1 MCGWIS
7 RRDLSTPPQYFR
19 AEMAVLLNNCLE
31 AVAIN
36 QEDIETIKALQEEFA
51 AELATLRGRVDGL
64 DARVATVEAQQFS
77 TTTKLG
83 AKLLL
88 PASLGIF

>member
-1 MCGWIS
+1 
-7 RRDLSTPPQYFR
+7 
-19 AEMAVLLNNCLE
+19 MAVLLNNCIE

-36 QEDIETIKALQEEFA
+36 QEDIETIKQLQEEFA

-77 TTTKLG
+77 TTSKLNG
-83 AKLLL
+83 EVVIGLARCH
-88 PASLGIF
+88 